1 MLNES
6 MLTIDIFCTTLIS
19 CKLHKACLR
28 QIFQFFDAA
37 TSSLWC

>member
-6 MLTIDIFCTTLIS
+6 MLTIDIFSTTLIS
-19 CKLHKACLR
+19 CKLRKACLC
-28 QIFQFFDAA
+28 QIASFFDAA